1 MRDKVGNLEKMGHE
15 LMRLLKIKKLIITR
29 GNKGALLVENNG
41 KATYAPAFANRLID
55 KVGAGDTMLA
65 VISLCMKIKL
75 PGDLSLFLGSLAGA
89 IAVENIGN
97 STFINKDELIRK
109 IQFSI
114 K

>member
-1 MRDKVGNLEKMGHE
+1 
-15 LMRLLKIKKLIITR
+15 
-29 GNKGALLVENNG
+29 
-41 KATYAPAFANRLID
+41 
-55 KVGAGDTMLA
+55 
-65 VISLCMKIKL
+65 MKIKL

-97 STFINKDELIRK
+97 STFIDKDELIRK

>member
-1 MRDKVGNLEKMGHE
+1 MRDKIGNLEKMGQE
-15 LMRLLKIKKLIITR
+15 LMKFLNIMKLIITR
-29 GNKGALLVENNG
+29 GYKGALLVEKTG
-41 KATYAPAFANRLID
+41 KATYAPAFANRLVD

-75 PGDLSLFLGSLAGA
+75 PSDLSLFLGSLAGA

-97 STFINKDELIRK
+97 STFINKDDLIRK